1 MDPLK
6 EPLLSN
12 SNRLSSDDSGSDYG
26 SGDDALS
33 FHTAAASVESDQP
46 PVAAAAAAPLAQ
58 RQISQL
64 DDISARIGMINPD
77 EMERSQIIQLLF
89 GVFSRIAL
97 ALNNRTLTE
106 GEANELYQLISQIN
120 IGDASRVNRLTRRQI
135 KIFADIFKE
144 SAEGTAR
151 DLDLLTTMLR
161 RRNGVQTVQQ
171 VVARLQSATLA
182 IERIFDTEK
191 AVSAMM
197 RLCTTLTSLGV
208 QPPNKCNEF
217 NHRLAAGGLLT
228 TGQPIDMAS
237 VTRMSQQEINLDQ
250 LIEPDFTFIIDEIN
264 QDAKRQR
271 QKHESEVWNARLRF
285 HKGGRG
291 NMQKKQSSRSKKYK
305 PKNTRK
311 SKYNKSKYNKSKYNK
326 QITKTQKKY

>member
-1 MDPLK
+1 MDLR

-12 SNRLSSDDSGSDYG
+12 SNRLSSDDSGSDSG
-26 SGDDALS
+26 SGDDAAT
-33 FHTAAASVESDQP
+33 FYTAASVESEQP
-46 PVAAAAAAPLAQ
+46 PVAAAAAPLAQ

-64 DDISARIGMINPD
+64 VDISARIGMINPD

-106 GEANELYQLISQIN
+106 DEANELYQLISQIN

-161 RRNGVQTVQQ
+161 QNGVQAVQH

-264 QDAKRQR
+264 QDAKKKRQE
-271 QKHESEVWNARLRF
+271 HESEVWNARLRF

>member
-1 MDPLK
+1 MDLR

-12 SNRLSSDDSGSDYG
+12 SNRLSSDDSGSDSG
-26 SGDDALS
+26 SGDDAAT
-33 FHTAAASVESDQP
+33 FYTAAASVESDQP
-46 PVAAAAAAPLAQ
+46 PVAAAAAPLAQ

-64 DDISARIGMINPD
+64 DDISDRIRTLNEMRPG
-77 EMERSQIIQLLF
+77 EMEHSEIITSLF
-89 GVFSRIAL
+89 GTFSRIAL

-161 RRNGVQTVQQ
+161 QNGVQAVQH

-182 IERIFDTEK
+182 IERIFDSEK

-217 NHRLAAGGLLT
+217 NHRLAIGFLT
-228 TGQPIDMAS
+228 TGQPIDMTS
-237 VTRMSQQEINLDQ
+237 VTSMSQQEINLDQ

-264 QDAKRQR
+264 KDAKRQE
-271 QKHESEVWNARLRF
+271 HESEVWNARLRF

>member
-1 MDPLK
+1 MDLTA
-6 EPLLSN
+6 PLLSN

-33 FHTAAASVESDQP
+33 FHTAAASVESEQP
-46 PVAAAAAAPLAQ
+46 PVAAAAAPLAQ

-64 DDISARIGMINPD
+64 NDISDKIRTLNEMRPG
-77 EMERSQIIQLLF
+77 EMEHSEIITSLF
-89 GVFSRIAL
+89 GTFSRIAL

-135 KIFADIFKE
+135 KIIADIFKE

-161 RRNGVQTVQQ
+161 RNGVQAVQQ

-197 RLCTTLTSLGV
+197 RLCTTLTSLGF
-208 QPPNKCNEF
+208 QPIKCNEF
-217 NHRLAAGGLLT
+217 SHRLAAGGLLT

-264 QDAKRQR
+264 EDAKRQE
-271 QKHESEVWNARLRF
+271 HESEVWNARLRF

>member
-1 MDPLK
+1 MDLTA
-6 EPLLSN
+6 PLLSN

-26 SGDDALS
+26 SGDDAAT
-33 FHTAAASVESDQP
+33 FYTAASVESDQP
-46 PVAAAAAAPLAQ
+46 PVAAAAAPLAQ

-64 DDISARIGMINPD
+64 DDIGARIGMINPD

-106 GEANELYQLISQIN
+106 DEANELYQLISQIN

-161 RRNGVQTVQQ
+161 QNGVQAVQQ
-171 VVARLQSATLA
+171 VVAKLQSATLA

-197 RLCTTLTSLGV
+197 RLCITLTSLGF
-208 QPPNKCNEF
+208 QPIKCNEF

-228 TGQPIDMAS
+228 TGQSIDMAS

-264 QDAKRQR
+264 KDAKRQE
-271 QKHESEVWNARLRF
+271 HESEVWNARLRF

>member
-1 MDPLK
+1 MDLTA
-6 EPLLSN
+6 PLLSN

-26 SGDDALS
+26 SGDDAAT
-33 FHTAAASVESDQP
+33 FYTAASVESDQP
-46 PVAAAAAAPLAQ
+46 PVAAAAAPLAQ

-64 DDISARIGMINPD
+64 VDISARIGMINPD

-89 GVFSRIAL
+89 GTFSRIAL

-135 KIFADIFKE
+135 KIIADIFKE

-161 RRNGVQTVQQ
+161 RNGGVQAVQQ

-182 IERIFDTEK
+182 IDRIFDSEK

-197 RLCTTLTSLGV
+197 RLCTTLTSLGF
-208 QPPNKCNEF
+208 QPIKCNEF

-228 TGQPIDMAS
+228 TGQSIDVAS

-264 QDAKRQR
+264 QDAKKKRQE
-271 QKHESEVWNARLRF
+271 HESEVWNARLRF

-291 NMQKKQSSRSKKYK
+291 NMQKKQSSRSKKSK
-305 PKNTRK
+305 LKNTRK

>member
-1 MDPLK
+1 MDLTA
-6 EPLLSN
+6 PLLSN
-12 SNRLSSDDSGSDYG
+12 SNRLSSDDSGSDSG
-26 SGDDALS
+26 SGDDAAT
-33 FHTAAASVESDQP
+33 FYTAASVESEQP
-46 PVAAAAAAPLAQ
+46 PVAAAAAPLAQ

-106 GEANELYQLISQIN
+106 GEANVLYQLISQIN

-161 RRNGVQTVQQ
+161 RNGVQAVQQ

-197 RLCTTLTSLGV
+197 RLCKTLTSLGV

-228 TGQPIDMAS
+228 TGQSIDMAS

-264 QDAKRQR
+264 KDAKRQE
-271 QKHESEVWNARLRF
+271 HESEVWNARLRF

>member
-1 MDPLK
+1 MDLTA
-6 EPLLSN
+6 PLLSN

-26 SGDDALS
+26 SGDDAAT
-33 FHTAAASVESDQP
+33 FYTAASVESDQP
-46 PVAAAAAAPLAQ
+46 PVAAAAAPLAQ

-64 DDISARIGMINPD
+64 DDIGARIGMINPD

-106 GEANELYQLISQIN
+106 DEANELYQLISHIN

-135 KIFADIFKE
+135 KIIADIFKE

-161 RRNGVQTVQQ
+161 QNGVQAVQH

-197 RLCTTLTSLGV
+197 RLCITLTSLGF
-208 QPPNKCNEF
+208 QPIKCNEF

-228 TGQPIDMAS
+228 TGQSIDVAS

-264 QDAKRQR
+264 KDAKRQE
-271 QKHESEVWNARLRF
+271 HESEVWNARLRF

-291 NMQKKQSSRSKKYK
+291 NMQKKQSSRSKKSK
-305 PKNTRK
+305 LKNTRK

>member
-1 MDPLK
+1 MDLR

-12 SNRLSSDDSGSDYG
+12 SNRLSSDDSGSDSG
-26 SGDDALS
+26 SSDDAAS
-33 FHTAAASVESDQP
+33 FYTAAASVASDQSP
-46 PVAAAAAAPLAQ
+46 LAAAAAPPVAQ
-58 RQISQL
+58 RQVPTF
-64 DDISARIGMINPD
+64 DDIAARIGMLNEIQPG
-77 EMERSQIIQLLF
+77 EMERSEIIQLIF
-89 GVFSRIAL
+89 GAFSKIAL
-97 ALNNRTLTE
+97 ALDNRTLTE
-106 GEANELYQLISQIN
+106 DQANQLYQLISQIN
-120 IGDASRVNRLTRRQI
+120 VGDESRVNRLTRRQI
-135 KIFADIFKE
+135 KIIADIFKE

-161 RRNGVQTVQQ
+161 RNGVQAVQQ

-182 IERIFDTEK
+182 IERIFDSEK
-191 AVSAMM
+191 AVAAMM
-197 RLCTTLTSLGV
+197 RLCTTLTTLGV
-208 QPPNKCNEF
+208 QPNKCAEF
-217 NHRLAAGGLLT
+217 NNRLAAGVLLS
-228 TGQPIDMAS
+228 GQPIDMAS

-264 QDAKRQR
+264 QDAKRQE
-271 QKHESEVWNARLRF
+271 HESEVWNARLRF